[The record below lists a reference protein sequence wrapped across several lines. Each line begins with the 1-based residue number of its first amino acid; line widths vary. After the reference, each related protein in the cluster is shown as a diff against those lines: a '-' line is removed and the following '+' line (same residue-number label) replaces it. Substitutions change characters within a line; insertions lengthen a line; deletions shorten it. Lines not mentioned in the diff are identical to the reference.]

1 MERIELV
8 KGGKQ
13 HNVHPKLATT
23 LVDRGLARYLTR
35 DIKSAPVQSVAR
47 PMDEYDSM
55 EADALRALAQ
65 ERGISVHHRAGP
77 DRIRE
82 ALRS

>member
-1 MERIELV
+1 MERIVV

-23 LVDRGLARYLTR
+23 LVDRGLARYITR
-35 DIKSAPVQSVAR
+35 DIKTAPVQAVAR
-47 PMDEYDSM
+47 QMDEYDAM
-55 EADALRALAQ
+55 DADALRALAN
-65 ERGISVHHRAGP
+65 ERGIAVHHRAGA
-77 DRIRE
+77 DKIRE